1 MSKFPQSLCELPV
14 CTGIVCLSP
23 NVHWCLC
30 WRPGVLRQT
39 EMSCVKLWFH
49 FPPALSHSADPVPCA
64 FSARLCSQARQNG
77 CKHVTKPVR
86 GRTQPLRIL
95 NPAALGNF
103 WRDTDVRGRQGNSVE
118 GGNKKDLEAKIEA
131 SWILIERVTRR
142 FMALVCSA
150 LIETMRLQYSLSY
163 LFLDLQVITWKS
175 CLYNFCKQDQILES
189 YPIKVS
195 CFKEFYKLIW

>member
-1 MSKFPQSLCELPV
+1 MSRFPQNLCVNSQCALDDGRLSLQSALVIICA
-14 CTGIVCLSP
+14 SA
-23 NVHWCLC
+23 
-30 WRPGVLRQT
+30 GVLRPT
-39 EMSCVKLWFH
+39 EMSCVKIWFH

-77 CKHVTKPVR
+77 CKHVTKQPAPVLR

-131 SWILIERVTRR
+131 S
-142 FMALVCSA
+142 
-150 LIETMRLQYSLSY
+150 
-163 LFLDLQVITWKS
+163 
-175 CLYNFCKQDQILES
+175 
-189 YPIKVS
+189 
-195 CFKEFYKLIW
+195 